1 MGTGLPLGLVAGIA
15 VTPSIAGVLVTG
27 GATLAYDLL
36 TFATERPQ
44 A

>member
-27 GATLAYDLL
+27 AATLAYALL